1 MRASMCAMVLVVCA
15 CASGGNSNTA
25 STDQTPAASD
35 AKKSS
40 SDRKSNNNDSPLM
53 QQRVEMTRI
62 ETPSGVIQI
71 DWQQQRTYDETR
83 LLVDVDKA
91 WAAVPAAY
99 GELGIAPTLVDS
111 KQHVF
116 GNAGATYRRQMGHQR
131 MSRYFDCGST
141 AGMSNA
147 DDYDL
152 LVRVITQV
160 MPAEGGLSIV
170 RTQAEAT
177 GHATATSGQVVR
189 CASTGALEE
198 RIAHMVSDQAVR
210 AAAR

>member
-1 MRASMCAMVLVVCA
+1 MRFTSFVALLVVCA
-15 CASGGNSNTA
+15 CASGG
-25 STDQTPAASD
+25 ST
-35 AKKSS
+35 KEKSV
-40 SDRKSNNNDSPLM
+40 DSPLM
-53 QQRVEMTRI
+53 QQRVEMTRV

-71 DWQQQRTYDETR
+71 DWQEQRTYDETK

-91 WAAVPAAY
+91 WAAVPAVY
-99 GELGIAPTLVDS
+99 GELGIQPTLVDS

-116 GNAGATYRRQMGHQR
+116 GNAGANYRRKLGSQR
-131 MSRYFDCGST
+131 MSRFFDCGAT
-141 AGMSNA
+141 AGISNA

-152 LVRVITQV
+152 LIRVITQII
-160 MPAEGGLSIV
+160 PAEGGLSSV

-198 RIAHMVSDQAVR
+198 QIARMVSDQAVR
-210 AAAR
+210 ASAK

>member
-1 MRASMCAMVLVVCA
+1 MRASMCAMVVALCA
-15 CASGGNSNTA
+15 CASGGSSKTA
-25 STDQTPAASD
+25 STDPKPAHEKRSGD
-35 AKKSS
+35 
-40 SDRKSNNNDSPLM
+40 NESPLM

-62 ETPSGVIQI
+62 ETPDGIIQI

-91 WAAVPAAY
+91 WAAIPAAY
-99 GELGIAPTLVDS
+99 GELGIAPTLIDS

-116 GNAGATYRRQMGHQR
+116 GNAGANYRRQMGHQR

-141 AGMSNA
+141 AGISNA

-152 LVRVITQV
+152 LIRVISQII
-160 MPAEGGLSIV
+160 PAEGGLSIV

-210 AAAR
+210 AASK

>member
-1 MRASMCAMVLVVCA
+1 MRVTSLAALLVVCA
-15 CASGGNSNTA
+15 CASGGS
-25 STDQTPAASD
+25 ST
-35 AKKSS
+35 KEKST
-40 SDRKSNNNDSPLM
+40 DSPLM

-62 ETPSGVIQI
+62 ETPSGIIQI
-71 DWQQQRTYDETR
+71 DWQQQRTYDETK
-83 LLVDVDKA
+83 LLVGVDKA
-91 WAAVPAAY
+91 WAAVPAVY
-99 GELGIAPTLVDS
+99 GEIGIEPTLVDS

-116 GNAGATYRRQMGHQR
+116 GNAGANYRRRLGSQR

-141 AGMSNA
+141 AGISNA

-152 LVRVITQV
+152 LIRVITQII
-160 MPAEGGLSIV
+160 PADGGLSAV

-198 RIAHMVSDQAVR
+198 KIAHMVSDQAVR